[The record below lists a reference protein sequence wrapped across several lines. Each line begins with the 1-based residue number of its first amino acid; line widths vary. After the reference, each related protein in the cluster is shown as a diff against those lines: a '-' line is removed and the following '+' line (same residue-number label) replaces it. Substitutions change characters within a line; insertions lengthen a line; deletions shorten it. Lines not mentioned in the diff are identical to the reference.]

1 MSILSRVIGELSKPD
16 DQGDD
21 WYGWASNQLSHAFIG
36 LVLAV
41 HFGLLASVAVACVK
55 EIADI
60 IRKPTNVV
68 DSITDVAF
76 WSLGALLVY
85 AEDKVLVTIVI
96 VFALVCGLIPRIRKL
111 TGVTD

>member
-1 MSILSRVIGELSKPD
+1 MSILSRVIGELGKPD

-21 WYGWASNQLSHAFIG
+21 WYGWASNQMSHAFIG

-60 IRKPTNVV
+60 IRKPKNAV
-68 DSITDVAF
+68 DSAVDVAF
-76 WSLGALLVY
+76 WALGAWF
-85 AEDKVLVTIVI
+85 AFADDKVLATIFI
-96 VFALVCGLIPRIRKL
+96 AFALMCGIIPRVRKIS
-111 TGVTD
+111 